1 MINMAKL
8 MISILTTFIETY
20 NKQPIKTYDTKFVLN
35 ILGIVANLT
44 TIKAGC
50 HFFSQV
56 NDGISV
62 INLIMSMVMYAPSS
76 LNSNLKRL
84 LF

>member
-1 MINMAKL
+1 

-20 NKQPIKTYDTKFVLN
+20 NVQPIKTYDIKFVLN

-44 TIKAGC
+44 TTKAGC
-50 HFFSQV
+50 HFFSQM

-62 INLIMSMVMYAPSS
+62 INLIMSMVIYAPSS
-76 LNSNLKRL
+76 LNNNFKRL